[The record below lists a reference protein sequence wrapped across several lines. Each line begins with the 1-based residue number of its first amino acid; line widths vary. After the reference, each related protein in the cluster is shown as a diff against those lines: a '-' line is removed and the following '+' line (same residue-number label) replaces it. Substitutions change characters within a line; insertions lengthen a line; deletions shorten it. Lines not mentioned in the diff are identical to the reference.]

1 MSALL
6 ATDLK
11 GKTAIV
17 TGGATGI
24 GRAIATAL
32 AAHGVR
38 IAICDLDAD
47 AARKT
52 ASALGTEAQGFAI
65 DVSQRARVEKAFAEI
80 ESTFG
85 FYDILIANAG
95 VSTMNRAID
104 ITDEEWDFNFAVNI
118 KGVFL
123 TNQAAV
129 RHFLAR
135 GKNGVIVNTASL
147 AAKVGA
153 PLLAH
158 YSASKFAVL
167 GWTQAL
173 AREVAA
179 DGIRV
184 NAVCPGF
191 VKTSM
196 QEREVAWEAKLR
208 NLSPEQVIGEY
219 VAQTPLGR
227 LEEPEDI
234 AGLAVFLCGPL
245 GQSFSGAAL
254 ARSRSLVFCADG
266 GGPARGP
273 TAAEKTPITAS
284 PTRGGSV
291 YGVRLSA
298 NLVDVGPVARHSAAV
313 QSGCRPHA
321 RAGAGG
327 TRRRPRAVVGERGGD
342 DSVLHLSAT

>member
-6 ATDLK
+6 GTDLK

-24 GRAIATAL
+24 GKAIATAL

-38 IAICDLDAD
+38 IAVADLNGE
-47 AARKT
+47 AAQKA
-52 ASALGTEAQGFAI
+52 ASSLGNGAQGFAV
-65 DVSQRARVEKAFAEI
+65 DVSKRAQVEKAFAEI

-85 FYDILIANAG
+85 GYDILIANAG

-104 ITDEEWDFNFAVNI
+104 LTDEEWDFNFAVNI

-123 TNQAAV
+123 TDQAAV
-129 RHFLAR
+129 RYFLSQ
-135 GKNGVIVNTASL
+135 KKKGVIVNTASL

-173 AREVAA
+173 AREVAQ

-208 NLSPEQVIGEY
+208 NLTPEQVIKEY
-219 VAQTPLGR
+219 VAQTPFGR

-234 AGLAVFLCGPL
+234 AGLAVFLCSDAARFMT
-245 GQSFSGAAL
+245 GQGIN
-254 ARSRSLVFCADG
+254 VTG
-266 GGPARGP
+266 G
-273 TAAEKTPITAS
+273 
-284 PTRGGSV
+284 V
-291 YGVRLSA
+291 YMG
-298 NLVDVGPVARHSAAV
+298 
-313 QSGCRPHA
+313 
-321 RAGAGG
+321 
-327 TRRRPRAVVGERGGD
+327 
-342 DSVLHLSAT
+342 

>member
-1 MSALL
+1 MPNPIPLL
-6 ATDLK
+6 GSDLN

-24 GRAIATAL
+24 GRAIANAL

-38 IAICDLDAD
+38 IVLADLNLDAAKKAAAELGPD
-47 AARKT
+47 ALAFG
-52 ASALGTEAQGFAI
+52 L
-65 DVSQRARVEKAFAEI
+65 DVSKRAEVERSFALI
-80 ESTFG
+80 EKSVEN
-85 FYDILIANAG
+85 YDILIANAG

-129 RHFLAR
+129 RYFLKTAR
-135 GKNGVIVNTASL
+135 KGVIVNTASL

-173 AREVAA
+173 AREVAPN
-179 DGIRV
+179 GIRV

-196 QEREVAWEAKLR
+196 QDREVVWEAQLR
-208 NLSPEQVIGEY
+208 GLTPEQVIKEY
-219 VAQTPLGR
+219 VGQTPLGR
-227 LEEPEDI
+227 LETPEDV
-234 AGLAVFLCGPL
+234 AGLATFLCSDAARFMT
-245 GQSFSGAAL
+245 GQGIN
-254 ARSRSLVFCADG
+254 VTG
-266 GGPARGP
+266 G
-273 TAAEKTPITAS
+273 
-284 PTRGGSV
+284 V
-291 YGVRLSA
+291 YMG
-298 NLVDVGPVARHSAAV
+298 
-313 QSGCRPHA
+313 
-321 RAGAGG
+321 
-327 TRRRPRAVVGERGGD
+327 
-342 DSVLHLSAT
+342 